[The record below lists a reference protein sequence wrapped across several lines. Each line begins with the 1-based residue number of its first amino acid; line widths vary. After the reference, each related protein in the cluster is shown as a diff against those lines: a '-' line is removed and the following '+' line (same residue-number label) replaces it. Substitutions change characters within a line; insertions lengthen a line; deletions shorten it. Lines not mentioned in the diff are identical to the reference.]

1 MPRRDERTGYQDAA
15 PRDDRGPR
23 RDDHNGPRREERGGR
38 GRTDRERGGR
48 GTGRQ
53 DEEKVGPRKDDPII
67 PAGIT
72 GAELDRGVKAELRS
86 LPRTLADLVAQH
98 LVASGR
104 FLEDDPELA
113 YQHAKTARRLAARL
127 GGVREAVAVT
137 AYLSEHYAEALT
149 EFRAVRRMTG
159 NHEVLPAMADCE
171 RALGHPEKALALSQ
185 EKAVLTLEEGSQ
197 IEMLIVAAGAR
208 RDMGQTAAAI
218 QVLDIPELTKRT
230 RAEWLPRLRYAY
242 ADALA
247 EAGRTEEA
255 LTWFH
260 RAAGSDQDGS
270 TGAAE
275 RAAELEGL
283 TFTDLDEDDE
293 DEVIIEVF
301 DEATGTTTGT
311 TTDADADVDE
321 DDEDED
327 EDEDDNVES
336 DTDDSADLDSDDD
349 SADEDDDTDDVAS
362 EDEDEDED
370 EDDADSD
377 QDDADSDEDD
387 SDDDDA
393 ADSDDSDEGDDAGS
407 AGDEA
412 AEDAADGEKA
422 GGKSAE

>member
-1 MPRRDERTGYQDAA
+1 M
-15 PRDDRGPR
+15 
-23 RDDHNGPRREERGGR
+23 
-38 GRTDRERGGR
+38 
-48 GTGRQ
+48 
-53 DEEKVGPRKDDPII
+53 
-67 PAGIT
+67 
-72 GAELDRGVKAELRS
+72 KAELRS
-86 LPRTLADLVAQH
+86 LPRSLADLVAQH

-104 FLEDDPELA
+104 FLEDDPDLA
-113 YQHAKTARRLAARL
+113 YLHAKTARRLAARL
-127 GGVREAVAVT
+127 GGVREAVAIT

-247 EAGRTEEA
+247 EAGRTDEA

-301 DEATGTTTGT
+301 D
-311 TTDADADVDE
+311 DADEAEDTEDAD
-321 DDEDED
+321 DDAA
-327 EDEDDNVES
+327 DNS
-336 DTDDSADLDSDDD
+336 DGDAASDSDD
-349 SADEDDDTDDVAS
+349 SNAD
-362 EDEDEDED
+362 
-370 EDDADSD
+370 
-377 QDDADSDEDD
+377 DSDEDD
-387 SDDDDA
+387 SDDA
-393 ADSDDSDEGDDAGS
+393 ASDSDDSADDADDDLESGDEDDSDEDADDADDSDGDDDSDDDDESGEDDAEDGGS

-412 AEDAADGEKA
+412 AGDDAEGEKA

>member
-1 MPRRDERTGYQDAA
+1 
-15 PRDDRGPR
+15 
-23 RDDHNGPRREERGGR
+23 
-38 GRTDRERGGR
+38 
-48 GTGRQ
+48 
-53 DEEKVGPRKDDPII
+53 
-67 PAGIT
+67 
-72 GAELDRGVKAELRS
+72 VKAELRS

-185 EKAVLTLEEGSQ
+185 EKVVMTLEEGSQ

-218 QVLDIPELTKRT
+218 QVLEIPELTKRT

-293 DEVIIEVF
+293 DDVIIEVG
-301 DEATGTTTGT
+301 DHTDNS
-311 TTDADADVDE
+311 TDADTDEVDDEDDDLESDTDENDDFESDDDEDDDSDTDDAVDDLEPDTDENDEVDSEDDE
-321 DDEDED
+321 DDEVDSDADDAVDDLGSDADEND
-327 EDEDDNVES
+327 VV
-336 DTDDSADLDSDDD
+336 DSDD
-349 SADEDDDTDDVAS
+349 SDD
-362 EDEDEDED
+362 
-370 EDDADSD
+370 
-377 QDDADSDEDD
+377 DSDEDD
-387 SDDDDA
+387 SAEADDESDDDDA
-393 ADSDDSDEGDDAGS
+393 DDAEGVESAGDDA

-412 AEDAADGEKA
+412 DGGNA

>member
-1 MPRRDERTGYQDAA
+1 M
-15 PRDDRGPR
+15 
-23 RDDHNGPRREERGGR
+23 
-38 GRTDRERGGR
+38 
-48 GTGRQ
+48 
-53 DEEKVGPRKDDPII
+53 
-67 PAGIT
+67 
-72 GAELDRGVKAELRS
+72 KAELRS

-104 FLEDDPELA
+104 FLEDDPDLA
-113 YQHAKTARRLAARL
+113 YLHAKTARRLAARL
-127 GGVREAVAVT
+127 GGVREAVAIT

-218 QVLDIPELTKRT
+218 QVLEIPELTKRT

-247 EAGRTEEA
+247 EAGRTDEA

-293 DEVIIEVF
+293 DEVIIEV
-301 DEATGTTTGT
+301 
-311 TTDADADVDE
+311 VDDH
-321 DDEDED
+321 DDE
-327 EDEDDNVES
+327 S
-336 DTDDSADLDSDDD
+336 
-349 SADEDDDTDDVAS
+349 DDDTDDAT
-362 EDEDEDED
+362 DEDDTDDDSDELDAEDDESDDVDGSDEDDDDESDDVHDSDEDDESD
-370 EDDADSD
+370 EDDAAESD
-377 QDDADSDEDD
+377 DDGDD
-387 SDDDDA
+387 SDDDDS
-393 ADSDDSDEGDDAGS
+393 ADDDSDESAEGGSDDE
-407 AGDEA
+407 GDEA
-412 AEDAADGEKA
+412 KVD
-422 GGKSAE
+422 GKSAE